1 MFTGIVEETGEVKRI
16 TQTSAEGYELIIG
29 AQRIQ
34 EDMNIGDSISCD
46 GVCLTVTRFDNKEV
60 MFEVMPE
67 TVRRTTIKTL
77 ITTSHVNLE
86 RSMLPTTRVGGH
98 FVTGHVDGVGKIMSK
113 EQYENAIYYTIMLP
127 DGLSRYF
134 IPQGSV
140 AIDGIS
146 LTVFKIKDND
156 LTISLIPHTVNAT
169 TIGFKNVD
177 DLVNVEC
184 DMLAKHVENQLKY
197 KGVDLGV

>member
-127 DGLSRYF
+127 DGLTRYF

>member
-1 MFTGIVEETGEVKRI
+1 M
-16 TQTSAEGYELIIG
+16 
-29 AQRIQ
+29 
-34 EDMNIGDSISCD
+34 
-46 GVCLTVTRFDNKEV
+46 
-60 MFEVMPE
+60 
-67 TVRRTTIKTL
+67 
-77 ITTSHVNLE
+77 
-86 RSMLPTTRVGGH
+86 
-98 FVTGHVDGVGKIMSK
+98 TGHVDGVGKIMSK